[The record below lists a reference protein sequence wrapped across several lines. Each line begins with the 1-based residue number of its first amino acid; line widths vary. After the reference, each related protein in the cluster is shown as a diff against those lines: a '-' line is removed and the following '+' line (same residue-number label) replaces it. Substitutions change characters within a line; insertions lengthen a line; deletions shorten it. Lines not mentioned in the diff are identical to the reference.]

1 MIKRLTARSHRH
13 GRRAGM
19 SGTARGAVI
28 GAVTSAVLLGSAPA
42 FAGSGIGGI
51 FNLGKTNTVNAP
63 TTLVGTT
70 SGRTLNVQNKG
81 TGPGL
86 GVTVAAGKAPIAV
99 NPEAGKALNL
109 DADKLDGFD
118 AAAFLAAGAKAAD
131 SDLFDGRDSSDFA
144 ASGHDHDGTYV
155 AAADHTKATHD
166 ALGID
171 AGTVDGKDSSAFLAA
186 TAQASDSDRLD
197 GLDSSAFVRGPGQI
211 YRGAVAI
218 PKGNNG
224 WRTVL
229 TTVNP
234 SLTVGYACP
243 ADLSA
248 NGVFVLRNDGN
259 ETVNVFLDNGGTAPG
274 YFQLGPNGGRFDPFA
289 AAIGEHFT
297 VQVQGANIATL
308 ELFSVHRP
316 DAGDCHVQGQAIVAR

>member
-1 MIKRLTARSHRH
+1 
-13 GRRAGM
+13 M

-70 SGRTLNVQNKG
+70 SGRMLNVQNKG

-118 AAAFLAAGAKAAD
+118 AAAFLAAGARAAD
-131 SDLFDGRDSSDFA
+131 SDLLDGRDSSDFA
-144 ASGHDHDGTYV
+144 AAGHNHDGTYV
-155 AAADHTKATHD
+155 ATADHTKAAHD
-166 ALGID
+166 TLGID
-171 AGTVDGKDSSAFLAA
+171 ASTVDGWDSSAFI
-186 TAQASDSDRLD
+186 
-197 GLDSSAFVRGPGQI
+197 RGPGQI
-211 YRGAVAI
+211 YRGAIAI
-218 PKGNNG
+218 PRGNIG

-229 TTVNP
+229 TTANP
-234 SLTVGYACP
+234 SLTIGYLCP

-248 NGVFVLRNDGN
+248 NGLFVLRNDGN

-289 AAIGEHFT
+289 AANGEHFT

-316 DAGDCHVQGQAIVAR
+316 GLSDCHVQAQAIVSR